1 MTRSRQHGNYEHSDH
16 LTMEQLS
23 AYLDKQLTPAEQASV
38 DAHLHACEQC
48 RLALADLRTTVG
60 LVRAMPQPTL
70 PRSFALPANIT
81 PLPIQPAREERQLH
95 RSARRQPPARNG
107 LRRAVRFASSIA
119 AVLGLLFILS
129 GLLSGV
135 SPGHS
140 TSGAASESS
149 APAAAPAQGA
159 RRTPAVSS
167 QAATPGTFG
176 THVARPTQT
185 EQKDQSASTVS
196 GGTPVPLSGTPT
208 RSSAQG
214 TSNPPQGQL
223 PAPGA
228 LPPFLDLSTIEGRL
242 SLGLAL
248 VALGIIGLFLTRR
261 RYTRAGY

>member
-1 MTRSRQHGNYEHSDH
+1 
-16 LTMEQLS
+16 MEQLS

-48 RLALADLRTTVG
+48 RLALADLRTTVA
-60 LVRAMPQPTL
+60 LVRAMPQPAL

-95 RSARRQPPARNG
+95 RPERGQPPARNG
-107 LRRAVRFASSIA
+107 LRRAVRFVSTIA

-129 GLLSGV
+129 GLLSGI
-135 SPGHS
+135 SPGHTTGGVS
-140 TSGAASESS
+140 SEAE
-149 APAAAPAQGA
+149 APVAGPAQSA

-185 EQKDQSASTVS
+185 KQKDQSASTAS
-196 GGTPVPLSGTPT
+196 GGTPVPQPGTPT

-214 TSNPPQGQL
+214 TSNPPHQQL
-223 PAPGA
+223 PVPGT

-248 VALGIIGLFLTRR
+248 VVIGVIGLLMTRR
-261 RYTRAGY
+261 RYSR